1 MLKINWFT
9 KLLMRFA
16 PKIFLRYAANEQG
29 VKSQK
34 IDYAM
39 KLFGESKRIDIH
51 PLPSRSGRG
60 FIITLDNRLSL
71 FFYQDGDHFYYD
83 GCEMGEYEKG
93 DVTVFDNIQDKNL
106 NKLCEKE

>member
-9 KLLMRFA
+9 KLLMHFT
-16 PKIFLRYAANEQG
+16 PKVFLRYAAKEQG
-29 VKSQK
+29 IESEK

-39 KLFGESKRIDIH
+39 KLFRESERIDIH

-60 FIITLDNRLSL
+60 FIITLDNKLSL
-71 FFYQDGDHFYYD
+71 FFYQDGDCFYYD

-93 DVTVFDNIQDKNL
+93 DVTIFDNIQEQ
-106 NKLCEKE
+106 KLGKIN

>member
-16 PKIFLRYAANEQG
+16 PKIFLHHAAKEQG
-29 VKSQK
+29 IEPRK

-39 KLFGESKRIDIH
+39 KLFGESSRIDIH
-51 PLPSRSGRG
+51 PLPSHGGRG
-60 FIITLDNRLSL
+60 FIIVLDNKLSL
-71 FFYQDGDHFYYD
+71 HFYQDGDHFYYD

-93 DVTVFDNIQDKNL
+93 DVTVFDDL
-106 NKLCEKE
+106 NSIRQGIN

>member
-9 KLLMRFA
+9 KILMRFA
-16 PKIFLRYAANEQG
+16 PKTFLFHAAKKQG
-29 VKSQK
+29 IEPQK

-51 PLPSRSGRG
+51 LLPSRSGRG
-60 FIITLDNRLSL
+60 FIITLDNKLSL

-83 GCEMGEYEKG
+83 GCEIGEYEKG
-93 DVTVFDNIQDKNL
+93 NVTIFDNVQ
-106 NKLCEKE
+106 E